1 MKTFLSILAGILFV
15 SIFFVPDEDAPLRV
29 YFEWALWSV
38 GALFVCNLIFKASQK
53 WDKDTED

>member
-1 MKTFLSILAGILFV
+1 M